1 MEPAAAT
8 RKGKTRRM
16 TQKLTDNEQITT
28 IVYGDTF
35 ALYSDDEFEEFIG
48 FLRTRFERNGIPLSV
63 FEGKRCLDAGC
74 GGGRATILMAEAGAS
89 EVVALDLSETNVETT
104 RMRAEQRGLNH
115 VTAQQASLMEVP
127 FEDETFDVVWSNGV
141 LHHTGDTDGSLK
153 EIARLL
159 KPGGWMWLYLYGSG
173 GIYWHMVDWVRD
185 TLRAGGIHV
194 SECIAQ
200 LRLQNVPVRRIAEW
214 IDDWFVPVLQR
225 YKVEDVRLRLE
236 ELGFEGVQA
245 LERGTHYDTSERRV
259 GASQEEIELM
269 GDGDLRF
276 WAQKTARPSGS
287 DDARLPDAPDGKG
300 SLWTDGPAV
309 TQIDPSLDRVRGALE
324 QLEQARGSE
333 PGAYRIM
340 VCGLVHSHVRTLLE
354 TPGPF
359 DAAALE
365 GRLSEIASLCE
376 AFAALGAR

>member
-1 MEPAAAT
+1 
-8 RKGKTRRM
+8 M
-16 TQKLTDNEQITT
+16 TQKLTENEQITT
-28 IVYGDTF
+28 VVFGDTF

-104 RMRAEQRGLNH
+104 RMRAEQRGLTN
-115 VTAQQASLMEVP
+115 VTAQQASLLEVP
-127 FEDETFDVVWSNGV
+127 FEDQSFDVVWSNGV

-185 TLRAGGIHV
+185 RLREGEIHV

-236 ELGFEGVQA
+236 ELGFEGAQA

-259 GASQEEIELM
+259 GAAQEEIELM
-269 GDGDLRF
+269 GDGDVRF
-276 WAQKTARPSGS
+276 WSQKTTQPSGG
-287 DDARLPDAPDGKG
+287 DDAKLPDAPDGKG
-300 SLWTDGPAV
+300 SFWEDGPAV
-309 TQIDPSLDRVRGALE
+309 LASDPALDRVRTALE
-324 QLEQARGSE
+324 QLEQGRGSE
-333 PGAYRIM
+333 AGAYRIM
-340 VCGLVHSHVRTLLE
+340 VCGLVHSQVRTLLE

-359 DAAALE
+359 DVAALE
-365 GRLSEIASLCE
+365 TRLGEIASLCE
-376 AFAALGAR
+376 AFAALGA